1 LQNKKRK
8 TEPATGWYANT
19 LPGITDESSGT
30 KNKRSE
36 NAQRMIQSMGFK
48 LRQHS
53 LAGVDCSLLA
63 TPLKLSLSI
72 LVLPQNFFLSSGEL
86 LLFLPF

>member
-1 LQNKKRK
+1 
-8 TEPATGWYANT
+8 
-19 LPGITDESSGT
+19 
-30 KNKRSE
+30 
-36 NAQRMIQSMGFK
+36 MIQSMGFK